1 MAFNSRYAEQVRLLL
16 QLLPEISRYDSFAMK
31 GGTAINLF
39 VRDMPRLSVDVDL
52 TYLPVQDRATSLVA
66 IDQAMRGIAEAI
78 PGRVNEA
85 RVTPRV
91 GREGAVTSLLVTT
104 PRAQV
109 KVEVT
114 PVMRGC
120 VYAPTVRQVTPAVED
135 AFGFADFQ
143 IVSFADLYAGK
154 VVAALDRQHPRDLFD
169 VRELLAHE
177 GIDDAL
183 RDAFVVYL
191 LSHNRPFH
199 EVLDPTRIDI
209 AQEFETNFV
218 GMTDRPVALEELLAA
233 REAIIEEM
241 TGGMPPRH
249 REFLLSFQQG
259 APDWAK
265 LGLQGVAELP
275 AVQWRQINLAKAPN
289 LDEQNARLEQLFF
302 G

>member
-16 QLLPEISRYDSFAMK
+16 QLLPEIGRYDCFAMK

-39 VRDMPRLSVDVDL
+39 VRDMPRLSVDIDL
-52 TYLPVQDRATSLVA
+52 TYLPVQDRATSLTA
-66 IDQAMRGIAEAI
+66 IDQAMKGIAEAI

-183 RDAFVVYL
+183 RDAFIVYL

-209 AQEFETNFV
+209 TQEFETNFV
-218 GMTDRPVALEELLAA
+218 GMTDAPVALDELLAA
-233 REAIIEEM
+233 REAIIAEM
-241 TGGMPPRH
+241 TGGMLQRH

-289 LDEQNARLEQLFF
+289 LNDQNARLEKLLF